1 LQFQAIFATFC
12 FLLPLRLLRS
22 QVSGAKVMMLLMV
35 PTLQAAQEQ
44 EIGIVKALIE
54 GRADVNKARGG
65 QPRRSGDPVNGT
77 FF

>member
-1 LQFQAIFATFC
+1 
-12 FLLPLRLLRS
+12 
-22 QVSGAKVMMLLMV
+22 MMLLMV

-77 FF
+77 LF